1 MTLILL
7 NKLSYLRETLIAMKG
22 FVPVDIPTKKYIKAY
37 MLSKLGQRP
46 LMLREANTIGNKLY
60 DLLEHS
66 TNERADQF
74 KSKHYTEMVR
84 VYIPVRL
91 YKRRGIYLNQSNVKN
106 FNLFIECELKDK
118 FHSIMDDLIDIL
130 PNFLS
135 NLPEVRRRLGIDIED
150 WSDDS
155 MTKDYYRY
163 RRYSNKRLLYSKIS

>member
-1 MTLILL
+1 
-7 NKLSYLRETLIAMKG
+7 MKG

-37 MLSKLGQRP
+37 IIAKLGAKP
-46 LMLREANTIGNKLY
+46 LMVREGNTIGHKIY

-66 TNERADQF
+66 YRDQDCQF
-74 KSKHYTEMVR
+74 KSKHYTEVIR
-84 VYIPVRL
+84 VYIPIRL
-91 YKRRGIYLNQSNVKN
+91 YKNRGQYLNKTNIKN
-106 FNLFIECELKDK
+106 FNLFVEDELKDR
-118 FHSIMDDLIDIL
+118 FHYMMDDLIDIL

-163 RRYSNKRLLYSKIS
+163 RRYTNKRLLYSKIS